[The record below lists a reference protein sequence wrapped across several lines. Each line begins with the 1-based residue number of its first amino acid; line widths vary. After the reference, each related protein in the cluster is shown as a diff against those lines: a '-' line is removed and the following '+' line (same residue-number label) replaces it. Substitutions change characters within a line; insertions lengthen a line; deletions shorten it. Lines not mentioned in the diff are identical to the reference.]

1 MKDVVIPGVAV
12 GLDPG
17 LNENH
22 WNVARKMNPGVPVFS
37 SETYPGWLRHWGEGD
52 WSPTN
57 VSDAIKF
64 YMENKKSFNLYMFHG
79 GTNFGFTA
87 GANHEGPGG
96 YQPCLT
102 SYDFGAPWTSRDAR
116 RPPTTRSASNWRPT
130 CRRAKL
136 CRKFPRRFPPCNFR
150 ESPSRWTSI
159 WANMP
164 TPIEAEQPASFESLG
179 QNQGL
184 MVYRTKLAAGAKGTL
199 SFERVNDYAQV
210 FIDGKC
216 LGTLDR
222 RQGQRE
228 LKLSDVG
235 GREAVLE
242 VLVEGMGHINYN
254 IAMEQDRKGIVGSVK
269 LGDAVLT
276 HWQMFP
282 FPLKE
287 QWVTALPK
295 SRAPANRPGGIF
307 RGTFTLDT
315 VADTFIDTSKY
326 TKGVI
331 WMNGH
336 NLGRYW
342 QIGPQKKLYCPAPW
356 LKKGVNEI
364 VVLDLHATEAGLTG
378 E

>member
-1 MKDVVIPGVAV
+1 
-12 GLDPG
+12 
-17 LNENH
+17 
-22 WNVARKMNPGVPVFS
+22 
-37 SETYPGWLRHWGEGD
+37 
-52 WSPTN
+52 
-57 VSDAIKF
+57 
-64 YMENKKSFNLYMFHG
+64 
-79 GTNFGFTA
+79 
-87 GANHEGPGG
+87 
-96 YQPCLT
+96 
-102 SYDFGAPWTSRDAR
+102 
-116 RPPTTRSASNWRPT
+116 
-130 CRRAKL
+130 
-136 CRKFPRRFPPCNFR
+136 
-150 ESPSRWTSI
+150 
-159 WANMP
+159 
-164 TPIEAEQPASFESLG
+164 
-179 QNQGL
+179 

-210 FIDGKC
+210 FIDGKG

-222 RQGQRE
+222 CKGQRE
-228 LKLSDVG
+228 IKLPDVG
-235 GREAVLE
+235 DREAVLE
-242 VLVEGMGHINYN
+242 VLVEGMGHINYD

-276 HWQMFP
+276 HWRMFP
-282 FPLKE
+282 FPLEE

-295 SRAPANRPGGIF
+295 SRAPADRPGGIF

-364 VVLDLHATEAGLTG
+364 IVLDFHATEAGLTG